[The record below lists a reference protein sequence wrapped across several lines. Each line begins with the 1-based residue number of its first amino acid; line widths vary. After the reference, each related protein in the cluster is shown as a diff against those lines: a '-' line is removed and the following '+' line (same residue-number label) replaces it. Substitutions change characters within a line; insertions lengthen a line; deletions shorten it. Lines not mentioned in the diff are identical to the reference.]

1 MEGLGLKI
9 VGVISDTH
17 IPTRAKAIPTRVFEF
32 FRGVDLIVH
41 AGDLVQL
48 KVLEELGRVAPVIA
62 VCGNMDQGEV
72 VERLPR
78 INSVEIYDRKI
89 GVIHDPG
96 VLLGMDRVVR
106 LARRHDFDVLIFGHT
121 HSPLLKEISQILFLN
136 PGSPTNP
143 LPPFLTKPSVGLLK
157 IDKEAIDPQII
168 NM

>member
-17 IPTRAKAIPTRVFEF
+17 IPTRAKVIPAKVFEV
-32 FRGVDLIVH
+32 FRGADLIVH

-48 KVLEELGRVAPVIA
+48 KVLEELARVAPVIA
-62 VCGNMDQGEV
+62 VYGNMDQGEV

-78 INSVEIYDRKI
+78 MTSVEVYDRKI

-96 VLLGMDRVVR
+96 VLFGMDKVER
-106 LARRHDFDVLIFGHT
+106 LARKHGFDLLIFGHT
-121 HSPLLKEISQILFLN
+121 HSPLLKERSETLFLN

-143 LPPFLTKPSVGLLK
+143 LPPFLAKPSVGLLK
-157 IDKEAIDPQII
+157 INKDAINPRII
-168 NM
+168 KI